1 MARIF
6 FFNSQCVPLVNPQI
20 QIKFLILAYDK
31 TLGISGPNKLRFVIQ
46 KRVKSR
52 AEKIQRRFIVI
63 VRSHFSILK
72 GLVEQMSEI
81 VRYPIYVQYMKY
93 PKSRKSIRAK
103 LFRLGIKRRCNYR
116 KEKLVR
122 WFPALQAPNE
132 VLPTS
137 KNKSE
142 PTIVSA

>member
-1 MARIF
+1 
-6 FFNSQCVPLVNPQI
+6 
-20 QIKFLILAYDK
+20 
-31 TLGISGPNKLRFVIQ
+31 
-46 KRVKSR
+46 
-52 AEKIQRRFIVI
+52 
-63 VRSHFSILK
+63 
-72 GLVEQMSEI
+72 MSEI

-122 WFPALQAPNE
+122 WFPAVQAPNE